1 MEFHVLIREEEGT
14 YWGEVKELPG
24 CFVSGRDLEE
34 LEEAVIEA
42 NSLYLSDSNE
52 PGKAATARA
61 NAHVD
66 EMRVLVGT

>member
-1 MEFHVLIREEEGT
+1 M
-14 YWGEVKELPG
+14 
-24 CFVSGRDLEE
+24 SGRDLEE